1 MDGFGMRLR
10 EERERLGFNQADFAS
25 LAGQGTQSQSRY
37 EAEKRAP
44 DSAYLSKIASHG
56 ADILYL
62 ITGKRENDLITESV
76 NEVISDLINF
86 KIIPSEDVEKRP
98 LSICEAPNVDDPDS
112 FVMVPLNNIELAA
125 GAGAQND
132 SESVGRHL
140 LFRQDWMRKIGLS
153 ASDARLARVR
163 GDSML
168 PLLSDSD
175 LVLVDV
181 TKTEVPV
188 EPRRAGAQR
197 RSHLVA
203 IEQEGQCRVKWAERP
218 DADTLILHSENTA
231 LYGPEIYARPDAERI
246 RLIGRVVWWCHTVPI
261 Y

>member
-1 MDGFGMRLR
+1 MSTIGERLR
-10 EERERLGFNQADFAS
+10 DERGRLGS
-25 LAGQGTQSQSRY
+25 SQSEFAEIAGRKKHSQIHY
-37 EAEKRAP
+37 ESGERFP
-44 DSAYLSKIASHG
+44 DADYLRRLYENG
-56 ADILYL
+56 VDIMYIL
-62 ITGKRENDLITESV
+62 TGKREDDLITESV

-86 KIIPSEDVEKRP
+86 KIIPPEDVGRRT
-98 LSICEAPNVDDPDS
+98 LNIGEAPNIDDPDS
-112 FVMVPLNNIELAA
+112 FVMVPLSNIELAA

-153 ASDARLARVR
+153 AADARLARVR

-188 EPRRAGAQR
+188 EPRRAGVPR

-231 LYGPEIYARPDAERI
+231 LYGPEVYTRADAERI
-246 RLIGRVVWWCHTVPI
+246 RLIGRVVWWCHTVQS
-261 Y
+261 